1 MRRPTTMT
9 WAEPRYSK
17 RRVDRAGRALA
28 DRSLDRKRRREQIA
42 IVSNFRASHA
52 LPLNELQETLREETH
67 GSYDQPVVS
76 QRIKRLPSIIR
87 KLTQMPNMSLTQMQ
101 DIGGCRVV
109 VASVDEVESLVSTY
123 YTSIGPHQSRN
134 HSDYINPPKCS
145 GYRAFH
151 IVSRYVNSSNP
162 AFNGMRLEV
171 QFRSELQHAWA
182 MAVETFDLITRQS
195 LKTGSG
201 NPAELRFFA
210 LLGAWFAIKEH
221 RPGVPGTPSDEMDL
235 ANEIRDIDA
244 TYHIITKFDGYR
256 AALKVLGAP
265 ETDIEPGL
273 YILHLNLHDRTI
285 DPIRFNFKDYR
296 TALSQYDSLEDDH
309 ANDSNHDV
317 VLVSTE
323 ALTRAY
329 PSYFGIASRFLDEI
343 KPIVET

>member
-1 MRRPTTMT
+1 MT
-9 WAEPRYSK
+9 WGEPRYSK

-28 DRSLDRKRRREQIA
+28 DRSLDREQRREQVA
-42 IVSNFRASHA
+42 IVNNFRASHA

-67 GSYDQPVVS
+67 GSYDKPVVS
-76 QRIKRLPSIIR
+76 QRIKRFPSIMR
-87 KLTQMPNMSLTQMQ
+87 KLTRQPMMSLTQMQ

-123 YTSIGPHQSRN
+123 YTSIGQHQSRN

-151 IVSRYVNSSNP
+151 IVSRYVHTSNP

-201 NPAELRFFA
+201 DPAELRFFA
-210 LLGAWFAIKEH
+210 LLGTWFAINEN
-221 RPGVPGTPSDEMDL
+221 RPGVPGTPSNEMDL
-235 ANEIRDIDA
+235 AKEIRDIDA
-244 TYHIITKFDGYR
+244 RFHIVTKFDGYR
-256 AALKVLGAP
+256 AALSVLGDP

-285 DPIRFNFKDYR
+285 DPIRFDFKDYK
-296 TALSQYDSLEDDH
+296 TALSQYDSLEGDH

-317 VLVSTE
+317 VLVSTG